1 MKVLLVSLCLI
12 AVLILSLVGCSNAAT
27 TTTSQ
32 PASPTTT
39 AAPTTQ
45 PVVTTTSK
53 PPTSTA
59 VQPPP
64 TSSATQTATATT
76 PANQPKISNT
86 FKLLYS
92 GSITVWDAPTDATS
106 FLDMVLT
113 NIVYDR
119 ILNFDNNGNPT
130 PRLASGYN
138 VSADG
143 LTATLPLKKGIK
155 FQDGTELTSKDVK
168 WQVENFTAF
177 GSKMGSTGG
186 FRNVTSVDTPDDY
199 TVVFHLKQPD
209 SGLSSQ
215 LALNNGVLNSS
226 TAVKKPVVSSVR
238 AKDHMAG
245 TGPYSFADLQRDVI
259 FTANRF
265 ANYWDTGKPYFNSFQ
280 VLFSADPITS
290 VLALKSGGA
299 QGLYNVTPRDA
310 NGLKAEGFT
319 IVSSPYA
326 NFVLVP
332 DGSNASS
339 PFSDLKVRQA
349 VEYAIDR
356 KAIASTFGFGYYQP
370 LTQVVGPEVAM
381 GYVPDL
387 QARNYDVAKA
397 KQLLTDAGYP
407 NGFSTSIYCQITDNK
422 DLLTAI
428 QSYLGQVGIKAQFQV
443 GDAARYN
450 GEWASQGWTNGLIY
464 RAYGFQMN
472 ITENFT
478 NWFRAKPNGSMFVSM
493 YFPEGWNATSEAI
506 LGDPNATSRKA
517 KIQAAMKTIF
527 DQAMIIPVCT
537 GPMLAAFD
545 KSIGGTETFF
555 PVSPHIQCVA
565 GLYQK

>member
-1 MKVLLVSLCLI
+1 MKILLVSVFLI
-12 AVLILSLVGCSNAAT
+12 AVLILSIAGCSNAAT
-27 TTTSQ
+27 STPPTS
-32 PASPTTT
+32 TI
-39 AAPTTQ
+39 APTTSTAQ
-45 PVVTTTSK
+45 TQVPTTSK
-53 PPTSTA
+53 PPTPTA
-59 VQPPP
+59 VQTSAQPTSTQPP
-64 TSSATQTATATT
+64 TSTVATSA
-76 PANQPKISNT
+76 QPKISSA
-86 FKLLYS
+86 FKLLYA

-119 ILNFDNNGNPT
+119 ILNFDNAGNPT
-130 PRLASGYN
+130 PRLAAAYN
-138 VSADG
+138 VSSDG
-143 LTATLPLKKGIK
+143 LTVTLPLKKGIK

-168 WQVENFTAF
+168 YQVENFTAF

-199 TVVFHLKQPD
+199 TVIFHMKQPD

-245 TGPYSFADLQRDVI
+245 TGPYSFVDLQRDVV
-259 FTANRF
+259 FSAARF
-265 ANYWDTGKPYFNSFQ
+265 ANYWDTGKPYFNNFQ
-280 VLFSADPITS
+280 VLFAADPVTS

-299 QGLYNVTPRDA
+299 QGLYNVSPRDA
-310 NGLKAEGFT
+310 NNLKADGFS
-319 IVSSPYA
+319 IVSSPYT

-332 DGSNASS
+332 DGSNANS
-339 PFSDLKVRQA
+339 PFSNLKVRQA

-356 KAIASTFGFGYYQP
+356 KSIASTFGFGYYQP

-387 QARNYDVAKA
+387 QPRNYDVAKA
-397 KQLLTDAGYP
+397 KQLLADAGYP
-407 NGFSTSIYCQITDNK
+407 NGFTTSIYCQISDNK

-428 QSYLGQVGIKAQFQV
+428 QSYLGVVGIKAQLQIA
-443 GDAARYN
+443 DAARYN
-450 GEWASQGWTNGLIY
+450 AEWASQGWTNGLIY
-464 RAYGFQMN
+464 RGYGFQMN
-472 ITENFT
+472 ISENFT
-478 NWFRAKPNGSMFVSM
+478 NWFRGKPNGSMFVSM
-493 YFPEGWNATSEAI
+493 YFPSGWDQTSEAI
-506 LGDPNATSRKA
+506 ISDANPVTRKD
-517 KIQAAMKTIF
+517 KVQSAMRTIF

-545 KSIGGTETFF
+545 SSIGGTETFF